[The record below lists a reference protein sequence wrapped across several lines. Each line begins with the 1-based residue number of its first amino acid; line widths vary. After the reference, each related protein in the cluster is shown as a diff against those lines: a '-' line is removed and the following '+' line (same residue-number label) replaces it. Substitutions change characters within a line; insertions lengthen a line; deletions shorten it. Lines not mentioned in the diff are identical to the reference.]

1 MTFVLKKKVLFS
13 LTVSCNVTL
22 KETPLA
28 FCLSDMLPSEFY
40 VGSRVLINFY
50 KHISQLAWANY

>member
-1 MTFVLKKKVLFS
+1 MLPSKKL
-13 LTVSCNVTL
+13 
-22 KETPLA
+22 LA

-50 KHISQLAWANY
+50 KHIFPVGMGKLLTLNT